1 MRDILRRT
9 AGAGPHFFRL
19 ISDNLR
25 SNTKSYELEQR
36 RIALEEKR
44 YALMKQK
51 ISGEYDVD
59 PDTGEIDD
67 SYTKD
72 SEDGEV

>member
-1 MRDILRRT
+1 M
-9 AGAGPHFFRL
+9 
-19 ISDNLR
+19 
-25 SNTKSYELEQR
+25 EQR
-36 RIALEEKR
+36 RITLEEKR

-67 SYTKD
+67 TYTERAED
-72 SEDGEV
+72 SEV

>member
-1 MRDILRRT
+1 LDSI
-9 AGAGPHFFRL
+9 
-19 ISDNLR
+19 
-25 SNTKSYELEQR
+25 KSYELETR

-59 PDTGEIDD
+59 PETGEINDTYAEENED
-67 SYTKD
+67 SAEK
-72 SEDGEV
+72 SSR

>member
-1 MRDILRRT
+1 MDTI
-9 AGAGPHFFRL
+9 
-19 ISDNLR
+19 
-25 SNTKSYELEQR
+25 KSYELEQR

-67 SYTKD
+67 SYTED